1 MTSLAKYTLCYR
13 DTELKEFQHSK
24 AAENGESK
32 RNLIPTRLL
41 ECFFAP
47 FAHDIIKKDAI
58 GETLRN
64 NLPDQSTR
72 NLGEASPDVTY
83 RVDFRKAARYPNDS

>member
-13 DTELKEFQHSK
+13 DTELKEFQH
-24 AAENGESK
+24 SK